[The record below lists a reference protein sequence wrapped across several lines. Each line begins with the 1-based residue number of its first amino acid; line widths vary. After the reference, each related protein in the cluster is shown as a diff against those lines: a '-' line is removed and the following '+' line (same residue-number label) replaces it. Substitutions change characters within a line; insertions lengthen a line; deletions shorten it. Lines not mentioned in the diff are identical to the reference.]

1 MKTVI
6 LTSVSSKNIYKVNYL
21 ADRVNVVAKVI
32 EKRPLQNT
40 FDKKVASRKKMM
52 NKYGLLKTIN
62 KLLYNKYKY
71 YFIAGKQE
79 ETIRHLLFPDGAEVK
94 YNKDIPTLEVPDI
107 NDASAIEFISA
118 HDPDIIAVCGT
129 SVLRPEVFQLAKKG
143 TINIHSGIIPE
154 YRSAEPTFW
163 ALYNNEPDKVGVTIH
178 FVDKGVD
185 TGPIIYQQAV
195 GVSKDDNIATLFFKC
210 NKVGAELM
218 VKAIRDIESDDVKT
232 IRRDVISGKAY
243 YHMDLGIW
251 QYMIFKWRFGRLR
264 RTLRP

>member
-1 MKTVI
+1 MKIII
-6 LTSVSSKNIYKVNYL
+6 LTSVSAKNIYKVNYL
-21 ADRVNVVAKVI
+21 TDRVNVVAKVI
-32 EKRPLQNT
+32 EKRPMQNT
-40 FDKKVASRKKMM
+40 FDKKVASRKKMIK
-52 NKYGLLKTIN
+52 KYGLLKTIN

-79 ETIRHLLFPDGAEVK
+79 ETIRHLLFPNGAEVE

-107 NDASAIEFISA
+107 NDTKCIEFISE

-154 YRSAEPTFW
+154 YRSADPIFW

-195 GVSKDDNIATLFFKC
+195 GVNRDDNIATLFYKC

-218 VKAIRDIESDDVKT
+218 VKAIRDIENGTVKT
-232 IRRDVISGKAY
+232 INRDVIYSKAY

-251 QYMIFKWRFGRLR
+251 QYIIFKWRLEMLR
-264 RTLRP
+264 RTLRS